1 MRIGSMTGTMSTM
14 QMKQIY
20 NSGNRVF
27 VPVRPSQAIVA
38 QFKYIAGTPAAKDQQ
53 TVPLTRIHI
62 LNSLI
67 NNLNKASD
75 KAILSSQIDSSQVD
89 PEALINQYA
98 GELHRAISAT
108 PDVFG
113 TFSGSSNIGI
123 LFQVSA

>member
-1 MRIGSMTGTMSTM
+1 MRIGSITGPMSTM
-14 QMKQIY
+14 QLNQIY

-38 QFKYIAGTPAAKDQQ
+38 QYKYIAGTPAAKGQK

-67 NNLNKASD
+67 DNLNKASD
-75 KAILSSQIDSSQVD
+75 KAVLSSRLDFSQVD
-89 PEALINQYA
+89 SEALINQYA
-98 GELHRAISAT
+98 AELHRAISAA

-113 TFSGSSNIGI
+113 TFGGTSNIGI